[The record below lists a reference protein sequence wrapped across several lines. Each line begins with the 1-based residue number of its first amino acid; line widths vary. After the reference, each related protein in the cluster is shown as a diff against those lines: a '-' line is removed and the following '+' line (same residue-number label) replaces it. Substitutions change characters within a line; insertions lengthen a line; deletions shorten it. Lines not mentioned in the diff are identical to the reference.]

1 MTNYFLIL
9 ITLLLIMTGS
19 ASLRLASMITH
30 DMRHTILLKK
40 TCNYVFKTTRTANTK
55 FRNTFFKTNE
65 CRLLKLRLALKM

>member
-1 MTNYFLIL
+1 ML

-40 TCNYVFKTTRTANTK
+40 PAITFLKPQELQI
-55 FRNTFFKTNE
+55 RNSETPSS
-65 CRLLKLRLALKM
+65 KLMNAGY